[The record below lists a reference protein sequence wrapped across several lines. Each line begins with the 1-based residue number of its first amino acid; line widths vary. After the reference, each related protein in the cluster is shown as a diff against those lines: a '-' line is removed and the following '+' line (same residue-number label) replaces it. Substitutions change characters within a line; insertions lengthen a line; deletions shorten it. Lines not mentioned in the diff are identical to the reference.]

1 MRPTAPARPPADGDA
16 GSADGGAGRA
26 GGFSSSAEAFEAARR
41 AGGFAPSSAPTDPI
55 EAEPTAEVSTVA
67 ATPAARQVRKRR
79 PAAPVEKTNKRG
91 LYLGDDVWDRLSLE
105 AHHKRSTAS
114 AIAQVILDKHLP
126 RFTLNREG

>member
-1 MRPTAPARPPADGDA
+1 MRPTTQPARPPADPGD
-16 GSADGGAGRA
+16 GSVDGQSRA
-26 GGFSSSAEAFEAARR
+26 GGFSSSAEAFEAAKR
-41 AGGFAPSSAPTDPI
+41 AGGFSPSSTAAQLIEPDP
-55 EAEPTAEVSTVA
+55 AAEVPAVA
-67 ATPAARQVRKRR
+67 ASPSARPARKRR

-114 AIAQVILDKHLP
+114 AIAQAILDKHLP